1 VIRVLL
7 ADDQAL
13 VREGLR
19 LILDAQPDITV
30 VAEAATGDDA
40 VRAARSLHPD
50 VVVMDIQMP
59 GMDGITATG
68 RLLDAADWPVRV
80 IVVTTF
86 DLDEYV
92 YRALRLGASGFLL
105 KTAPPRLLPIAVRE
119 VHAGETMLSSQLT
132 RRLIEQFTFIPSIG
146 PGDVPAA
153 FAALTPRELDVLRLI
168 ARGHTNA
175 QIAAELVVTEA
186 TVKTHVVR
194 ILAKLALHDR
204 TQAAVAAYEHG
215 LVTPSSSQ
223 TVELATRR
231 LPRT

>member
-1 VIRVLL
+1 MIRVLL

-30 VAEAATGDDA
+30 IAEAATGQDA
-40 VRAARSLHPD
+40 LRAARSMHPD
-50 VVVMDIQMP
+50 VVVMDIRMP

-68 RLLDAADWPVRV
+68 RLLSSADWPVRV

-92 YRALRLGASGFLL
+92 YQALRLGASGFLL

-132 RRLIEQFTFIPSIG
+132 RRLIEQFTVRTPSDTG
-146 PGDVPAA
+146 QVPAA
-153 FAALTPRELDVLRLI
+153 FAALTPREIDVLRLI
-168 ARGHTNA
+168 ARGLTNA
-175 QIAAELVVTEA
+175 QIAAELIVTEA

-215 LVTPSSSQ
+215 LVTP
-223 TVELATRR
+223 ATQS
-231 LPRT
+231 PVD

>member
-1 VIRVLL
+1 VIRVVL

-30 VAEAATGDDA
+30 VAEAGTGDDA
-40 VRAARSLHPD
+40 LRAARSLRPD
-50 VVVMDIQMP
+50 IVVMDIRMP

-68 RLLDAADWPVRV
+68 RLLATADWPVKV

-92 YRALRLGASGFLL
+92 YQALRLGASGFLL

-132 RRLIEQFTFIPSIG
+132 RRLIEQFTVPPPPG
-146 PGDVPAA
+146 TGDVPAA
-153 FAALTPRELDVLRLI
+153 FAALTARELDVLRLI
-168 ARGHTNA
+168 ARGGTNT
-175 QIAAELVVTEA
+175 QIAADLFVTEA
-186 TVKTHVVR
+186 TVKTHVTR
-194 ILAKLALHDR
+194 ILAKLGLHDR
-204 TQAAVAAYEHG
+204 TQAAVTAYEHG
-215 LVTPSSSQ
+215 LVTP
-223 TVELATRR
+223 TRT
-231 LPRT
+231 LPKTDP